1 MKTTSCFTVIFTVIL
16 LLAFIPEAK
25 SQYKDGVVPDTSKF
39 LTDQVSAESL
49 LFSNLAL
56 PGNSVSKNYDF
67 FETRATRSIF
77 LLGKI
82 ILNNKIDAPHSFKS
96 FYPETVTDF
105 TSGFHFYRQHKEFPI
120 LNN

>member
-1 MKTTSCFTVIFTVIL
+1 MKTTTCLTVIFTVIL

-25 SQYKDGVVPDTSKF
+25 SQYADGVIPDTTKISTDLVPSK
-39 LTDQVSAESL
+39 SL
-49 LFSNLAL
+49 LFANLSI
-56 PGNSVSKNYDF
+56 PESSVRNF
-67 FETRATRSIF
+67 GFLETRTSRSVL

-82 ILNNKIDAPHSFKS
+82 FINNRTDAPHSFKS